1 MSLQDM
7 IEYIKENIAG
17 AADYTIEEI
26 YWALQENLGARR
38 YGQRFFD

>member
-1 MSLQDM
+1 MGRQDM
-7 IEYIKENIAG
+7 IDYIKENIAG

-26 YWALQENLGARR
+26 YWALQEHMGERR